1 MTKGAP
7 TKILVK
13 GAGGR
18 MGSKIVSLALKDKK
32 FQLAWAVELDGHP
45 FSGKDSGEALGLEKS
60 GIKVSGSLPSR
71 VESHTV
77 CIDFTVPESTV
88 ADLSWAEQNKTPL
101 VVGTTGLSKEQV
113 KRLTLASEKIPVV
126 YSPNMSI
133 GVNMMF
139 KVLRDVA
146 LKLGREYDMEIV
158 EMHHSLKKDAP
169 SGTAIRMAQ
178 ILSGAID
185 EKLEDI
191 AVYHRQG
198 MIGERK
204 KKEIGIQSVRAGDIV
219 GEHTVYFAGMGERL
233 EITHKATSRD
243 NFAKGALMAA
253 AWVAERDPGLYDM
266 QAVLGL

>member
-7 TKILVK
+7 TKVLVK

-18 MGSKIVSLALKDKK
+18 MGSKIISILIKDPNY
-32 FQLAWAVELDGHP
+32 QLTGAVETKGHP
-45 FSGKDSGEALGLEKS
+45 LVGKDAGEAVGFQKT
-60 GIKVSGSLPSR
+60 GILVSDELPTAP
-71 VESHTV
+71 EPKTI
-77 CIDFTVPESTV
+77 CIDFTTPESTL
-88 ADLSWAEQNKTPL
+88 ALFPWAEQHQIPL
-101 VVGTTGLSKEQV
+101 VIGTTGLSKEQL
-113 KRLTLASEKIPVV
+113 KTLTHTAEKIPVV

-139 KVLRDVA
+139 KILHDVA
-146 LKLGREYDMEIV
+146 LKLGWDYDMEIV
-158 EMHHSLKKDAP
+158 EMHHHLKKDAP
-169 SGTAIRMAQ
+169 SGTAIKMAQ
-178 ILSGAID
+178 ILSKAVD
-185 EKLEDI
+185 EKFEDV

-198 MIGERK
+198 MMGERK

-219 GEHTVYFAGMGERL
+219 GEHTVYFAGIGERL